1 MVTRKHVW
9 VSGRVQGVWFR
20 QSCADLARQLNVRG
34 WICNLPDGRV
44 ETVFEGAEAAVE
56 EMVAWCRQGPPRAV
70 VTTVDVVAEDPDG
83 CERFEVR

>member
-34 WICNLPDGRV
+34 WIRNLPDGRV
-44 ETVFEGAEAAVE
+44 ETVFEGVEPAVE
-56 EMVAWCRQGPPRAV
+56 EMVAWCRQGPRRAV
-70 VTTVDVVAEDPDG
+70 VTTVDVVAEDPEG